1 MQHHN
6 KWRKQIWG
14 NNAAEP
20 CSAWRDWRRP
30 RNIYQDV
37 IFPPELDVLLV
48 LGTENAGVQEQFI
61 IILADVALLSSAAI
75 R

>member
-1 MQHHN
+1 MEKTDWWN
-6 KWRKQIWG
+6 T
-14 NNAAEP
+14 AATYGHSRVLPGGTEE
-20 CSAWRDWRRP
+20 DQE
-30 RNIYQDV
+30 IYQDV

-61 IILADVALLSSAAI
+61 ILLADVALLSSAAI